1 MVGRPP
7 KIREQVVPAYP
18 EPYAR
23 QSIRV
28 ASEARR
34 KRGRPRKNGR
44 PKSDQYEKVRASP
57 SKREGKRWISVSL
70 PEEAY
75 YMLKEVAAFYKV
87 GMGNYMYSIILPAFD
102 HAYQESLTLQRIA
115 ANKEKAKQKVQD
127 EIPNRDDVPRRT
139 HF

>member
-1 MVGRPP
+1 
-7 KIREQVVPAYP
+7 
-18 EPYAR
+18 
-23 QSIRV
+23 V
-28 ASEARR
+28 AAEARR
-34 KRGRPRKNGR
+34 KRGRPRNVGR
-44 PKSDQYEKVRASP
+44 PKKSAYEKVRASP

-115 ANKEKAKQKVQD
+115 ANKEKAKQKAQD

>member
-28 ASEARR
+28 AAEARR
-34 KRGRPRKNGR
+34 KRGRPRKVGR
-44 PKSDQYEKVRASP
+44 PKKSAYEKVRASP

-87 GMGNYMYSIILPAFD
+87 GMGNYMHSIILPAFD

-115 ANKEKAKQKVQD
+115 ATKEKAKQKAQD
-127 EIPNRDDVPRRT
+127 EIPDRDDVPRRT

>member
-1 MVGRPP
+1 
-7 KIREQVVPAYP
+7 
-18 EPYAR
+18 
-23 QSIRV
+23 V

-34 KRGRPRKNGR
+34 KRGRPRNVGR
-44 PKSDQYEKVRASP
+44 PKKSAYEKVRASP
-57 SKREGKRWISVSL
+57 SKREGKRWISVSM

-115 ANKEKAKQKVQD
+115 ANKEKAKQKAPD
-127 EIPNRDDVPRRT
+127 EIPDRDDVPRRT

>member
-7 KIREQVVPAYP
+7 KIREQVVPGYP

-23 QSIRV
+23 QSVRV
-28 ASEARR
+28 AAAKR

-44 PKSDQYEKVRASP
+44 PKKDRYDAVRASP
-57 SKREGKRWISVSL
+57 SKREGKRWISVSV

-87 GMGNYMYSIILPAFD
+87 GMGNYLYSIILPAFD
-102 HAYQESLTLQRIA
+102 HAYEESLTLQRIA
-115 ANKEKAKQKVQD
+115 ANKEKAKQKAQD
-127 EIPNRDDVPRRT
+127 EISNRDDVPRRT

>member
-1 MVGRPP
+1 
-7 KIREQVVPAYP
+7 
-18 EPYAR
+18 
-23 QSIRV
+23 V
-28 ASEARR
+28 AAEARR
-34 KRGRPRKNGR
+34 KRGRPRKVGR
-44 PKSDQYEKVRASP
+44 PKKSAYEKVRASP
-57 SKREGKRWISVSL
+57 SKREGKRWISVSM

-115 ANKEKAKQKVQD
+115 ANKEKAKQKAQD
-127 EIPNRDDVPRRT
+127 EISDRDDVPRRT

>member
-1 MVGRPP
+1 MAGRLPDV
-7 KIREQVVPAYP
+7 REQIVPAHP

-23 QSIRV
+23 QSVRV
-28 ASEARR
+28 AAK
-34 KRGRPRKNGR
+34 KRGRPKKNGR
-44 PKSDQYEKVRASP
+44 PKKDKYDKVRASP
-57 SKREGKRWISVSL
+57 SKRAGQRWISVSL

-115 ANKEKAKQKVQD
+115 ANKEKAKQKAKD